1 MDPHEVCKGLLRRD
15 LCGECQQRENHQG
28 DNVSD
33 RCGRDVIAG
42 RHKHRPL
49 HRDVCKWHQAWQGSR
64 DIFGSPFSRHH
75 PSWWGR
81 AGRHPLHE
89 RCDFGTC
96 RGHGL
101 DPWWTLWHCRR
112 HQLLLALRVRV
123 QTWLRSSRHKMR
135 SWARCSSWL
144 PQPRNDLWSKFC
156 VVRVARPH
164 LVYRP
169 SLQCG

>member
-101 DPWWTLWHCRR
+101 DPWGPYDIADGTSCCWPCGFGCR
-112 HQLLLALRVRV
+112 LGCV
-123 QTWLRSSRHKMR
+123 QAGTKCAHEQGAAAGCHSRGTTYEANFVLYAWQGHT
-135 SWARCSSWL
+135 
-144 PQPRNDLWSKFC
+144 
-156 VVRVARPH
+156 
-164 LVYRP
+164 
-169 SLQCG
+169 